1 MKQTATFLFSLLLPF
16 GAVRGLAQAVIL
28 PPGTPLPV
36 QIDGAL
42 PMKAGEPI
50 RAALLYAVYDHD
62 QLILPAKTIVTGTV
76 VSLTPDHTRRIHARL
91 RGDFTPFHTPVV
103 RFTGIV
109 LADGSTVPITTG
121 TATDGAPIY
130 RLVAPPPH
138 HGGFLARQFDVF
150 KQDAKDRIS
159 NVTAPGKGDRLKQL
173 LYSQLPY
180 HPEHIAKATAWTV
193 ETSAPVDLPDPPAAA
208 PPTGTPVTKAPDS
221 RPTWIVQAYL
231 DTAISS
237 AHSKAGESIRATVA
251 EPILNPD
258 GTVAVPQG
266 SILTGSVTEA
276 KPARFFAR
284 AGVLRF
290 RFSQLQLPGEQVQ
303 SVQAALT
310 GADTSSD
317 QAMAMTSEGEVK
329 PKAQDKIVVPLL
341 LIALA
346 SRPFDNDG
354 NDAMFGKEAV
364 ASNSIG
370 VLGFIVG
377 TAAGQ
382 ANIAAGL
389 GAYGAAISI
398 YERIFHRGKEV
409 AFTRDTRIVVQ
420 TRPRRSAALK
430 PDRPNP

>member
-1 MKQTATFLFSLLLPF
+1 
-16 GAVRGLAQAVIL
+16 
-28 PPGTPLPV
+28 
-36 QIDGAL
+36 
-42 PMKAGEPI
+42 MKAGEPI
-50 RAALLYAVYDHD
+50 RAELLYPVYDHD
-62 QLILPAKTIVTGTV
+62 QLLLPAKTIVTGTI
-76 VSLTPDHTRRIHARL
+76 VSLTPDRTRRIHARL

-103 RFTGIV
+103 RFTAIV
-109 LADGSTVPITTG
+109 LADGTTVPITTG

-130 RLVAPPPH
+130 RVVAPPPH
-138 HGGFLARQFDVF
+138 RGGFIARYFDIF

-180 HPEHIAKATAWTV
+180 HPERIAKATAWTV
-193 ETSAPVDLPDPPAAA
+193 ETSAPVAVPDPPAAA
-208 PPTGTPVTKAPDS
+208 AAPRPPVTKAPDA

-231 DTAISS
+231 DTPISS
-237 AHSKAGESIRATVA
+237 ANSKSGETIQATVA

-258 GTVAVPQG
+258 GTIAVPQG

-284 AGVLRF
+284 PGVLRF
-290 RFSQLQLPGEQVQ
+290 SFRQLQLPGEQAQ
-303 SVQAALT
+303 NVQAALT
-310 GADTSSD
+310 GADTSSAD
-317 QAMAMTSEGEVK
+317 AMAMTSEGEVK
-329 PKAQDKIVVPLL
+329 PKPQDKIVVPLL

-346 SRPFDNDG
+346 SRPFDEDNPIAH
-354 NDAMFGKEAV
+354 NAA

-382 ANIAAGL
+382 PNIAAGL

-398 YERIFHRGKEV
+398 YERIFRRGKEV
-409 AFTRDTRIVVQ
+409 AFAHDTRIVVQ
-420 TRPRRSAALK
+420 TTPRHSAAIK
-430 PDRPNP
+430 PDRPTP